1 MAASRS
7 VILVLLLDDDPGDDH
22 DSDDDDD
29 PSRLYTMA
37 GRPDP
42 RHQEGMYPSSSPSS
56 SDPHDPFSGS
66 QGEHVYYDNE
76 SEHEYGRGNRDTY
89 GSDSSNVND
98 DDRYYDQSG
107 GYDVYGREHNPPC
120 CRLVY

>member
-1 MAASRS
+1 MAARSGSRS
-7 VILVLLLDDDPGDDH
+7 H
-22 DSDDDDD
+22 
-29 PSRLYTMA
+29 
-37 GRPDP
+37 
-42 RHQEGMYPSSSPSS
+42 EGMYSSSPPS
-56 SDPHDPFSGS
+56 SDPHDPFSNA
-66 QGEHVYYDNE
+66 QAADPRYYDNE

-120 CRLVY
+120 CCLVY